1 MDDYSSTAFIL
12 SFTRL
17 ACEVGYPKVLLI
29 DDGSQLVKGCET
41 MKLDFT
47 DLSSKLHKSVGV
59 NFHICPV
66 GGHNYNG
73 KVERRI
79 RHIKESLDRSIQN
92 ERLSILQWETMCAQI
107 ANTINDLPLALG
119 NIIADYENLDL
130 LTPNRLKLG
139 RNNNRSPIFPMEV
152 TNDVR
157 KIIQENNKIFQTW
170 FQVWLVSHVPKLIDK
185 PKWYV
190 TDKHIKICDVIL
202 FLKQEGALAKTY

>member
-1 MDDYSSTAFIL
+1 MS
-12 SFTRL
+12 
-17 ACEVGYPKVLLI
+17 C
-29 DDGSQLVKGCET
+29 
-41 MKLDFT
+41 
-47 DLSSKLHKSVGV
+47 
-59 NFHICPV
+59 
-66 GGHNYNG
+66 GGHNYSNG